1 MTRLD
6 GLGDGVLVADG
17 TTSGVD
23 EPCTLLKVLEK
34 IGVDESTGTF
44 VEGAVD
50 GDEIA
55 LRDELPEVLDAASID
70 GLGGSW
76 YYARQMRG
84 GGEREASELTFRE
97 RSIVVVEELL
107 AVKGNQTLKDTV
119 TDTASTDGTD
129 DLTLQVKG
137 VAGDFRNLPVTTL
150 DHLYWTLEHGL

>member
-23 EPCTLLKVLEK
+23 EPCTLFKVLEK

-55 LRDELPEVLDAASID
+55 LRDELLEVLDAASID

-129 DLTLQVKG
+129 DLALQVKG
-137 VAGDFRNLPVTTL
+137 VASDFRDLPVTTL
-150 DHLYWTLEHGL
+150 DHLCGP

>member
-1 MTRLD
+1 LTRLD
-6 GLGDGVLVADG
+6 GLGDGVFVADG

-23 EPCTLLKVLEK
+23 EPCTLLEVLEK

-50 GDEIA
+50 GNEIT
-55 LRDELPEVLDAASID
+55 LRDELLEVLDAANID

-76 YYARQMRG
+76 YNGRQMRG
-84 GGEREASELTFRE
+84 GESEASVLTFWE

-107 AVKGNQTLKDTV
+107 AVKGNQALKDTV

-129 DLTLQVKG
+129 DLALQVKG
-137 VAGDFRNLPVTTL
+137 IAGDFRDLPVTTL
-150 DHLYWTLEHGL
+150 DHLYGT